1 MSNKDTIVNLATPI
15 GTGAISVIRCSG
27 EHVLDIS
34 KIFLDK
40 KLKPRY
46 AHYVKFKNEN
56 KVVIDDVVVIFYEG
70 PKSYTGENMIEIM
83 CHGGPVIYQLLIK
96 EILKTNN
103 CRLAKAGEFSER
115 AFLNN
120 KMSLYEAEVTCAL
133 INAKTEEAA
142 LAARESLS
150 GKLSQDLLIIDK
162 AILETRV
169 QVEALLDFSEEDIET
184 EGLLS
189 IEKHINRCKKKIHI
203 LVEQL
208 EKNRLLFETSKI
220 AIIGKPNSGKSSLIN
235 LLTNDSVSIV
245 NKAAGTTRD
254 IVTKMFSLGG
264 MPITIFDT
272 AGIRETSNL
281 IEKEGKEKALEI
293 ATRANIVLY
302 LYDVSLGINKDDLEI
317 LDFLKEKNICIL
329 SVANKSDLIPN
340 AELKK
345 LKEQSKEECFVS
357 IKNDLGLDDLKNKIV
372 QSLNFSN
379 NNSSPGVIQIK
390 HISHLKNAYD
400 EISEI
405 KVSLGELEIIAE
417 KLKKT
422 QENIASILD
431 NNDEDRVLSGI
442 FSNFCIGK

>member
-1 MSNKDTIVNLATPI
+1 M
-15 GTGAISVIRCSG
+15 
-27 EHVLDIS
+27 
-34 KIFLDK
+34 
-40 KLKPRY
+40 
-46 AHYVKFKNEN
+46 
-56 KVVIDDVVVIFYEG
+56 
-70 PKSYTGENMIEIM
+70 
-83 CHGGPVIYQLLIK
+83 
-96 EILKTNN
+96 
-103 CRLAKAGEFSER
+103 
-115 AFLNN
+115 
-120 KMSLYEAEVTCAL
+120 
-133 INAKTEEAA
+133 
-142 LAARESLS
+142 
-150 GKLSQDLLIIDK
+150 
-162 AILETRV
+162 
-169 QVEALLDFSEEDIET
+169 
-184 EGLLS
+184 
-189 IEKHINRCKKKIHI
+189 
-203 LVEQL
+203 
-208 EKNRLLFETSKI
+208 
-220 AIIGKPNSGKSSLIN
+220 
-235 LLTNDSVSIV
+235 
-245 NKAAGTTRD
+245 
-254 IVTKMFSLGG
+254 
-264 MPITIFDT
+264 
-272 AGIRETSNL
+272 
-281 IEKEGKEKALEI
+281 
-293 ATRANIVLY
+293 
-302 LYDVSLGINKDDLEI
+302 SLGINKDDLEI